1 MYFPHWF
8 FFNVFFLKII
18 FIYIFI
24 FLFGCAGSLLL
35 HRLFSS
41 YSERGLLSSC
51 GARASPCSGLSCCRA
66 LGEWASVVLAPPG
79 SVAPQHVGSFW
90 TRDRTLVSCTGR
102 QILCHWVTRE
112 TLDVFLTPWLELTN
126 LITPS
131 CIFFLAMWCLP
142 QPGSEPV
149 SPEGELWNPNHC
161 ATREVPSHSAFWK
174 GYSSR
179 ECFQC
184 VLLVFSLV
192 EKSGWHEKTQ
202 GTPMTLIRRPGSAK
216 ACVHSSSAVNI
227 HSLLLSI
234 TNCYSVSL

>member
-1 MYFPHWF
+1 MYFPQWF

-131 CIFFLAMWCLP
+131 CIFFLAQWL
-142 QPGSEPV
+142 G
-149 SPEGELWNPNHC
+149 
-161 ATREVPSHSAFWK
+161 F
-174 GYSSR
+174 
-179 ECFQC
+179 
-184 VLLVFSLV
+184 
-192 EKSGWHEKTQ
+192 
-202 GTPMTLIRRPGSAK
+202 
-216 ACVHSSSAVNI
+216 HSSPSGDTGSDPGWGRHHMAKKKIQDGVIKFVKIILAV
-227 HSLLLSI
+227 
-234 TNCYSVSL
+234 T